1 MIVTEPL
8 WLVLLIPL
16 AAALWLWR
24 TPRAIL
30 PLRIAI
36 LLCLLLA
43 LAGLALQLES
53 RAGVVVLVADRSLS
67 MPVNSDTV
75 ERELATTLESTRGS
89 ASRLGVVSFG
99 TEARIEGMPDG
110 PRFGG
115 FEMRSAQD
123 ASELYSGVETALSL
137 IPRDAPGR
145 IVVVSDGRW
154 TGRDPSPLALQ
165 AAARGVAIDYRHVA
179 RGLAGDVAIE
189 RVDAPDSVS
198 PGESFVIGAW
208 LEAPQEQDVT
218 VSLER
223 GGTVIATGK
232 HRLAGGSTRLAFRD
246 RAPRGGTLSYVLRVA
261 TTETDPV
268 AENNAARFL
277 VGVDGPKPV
286 LVVSG
291 STASRYAAVLESGGL
306 AVDANPSPDWSLE
319 MLANYSAV
327 ILENIPAEALG
338 TGAMSMLAS
347 WVTESGGALMMT
359 GGESAFASGGYFGSP
374 LEPILPVSME
384 LRREHR
390 KLNMAIVVAMDRSG
404 SMQMPAGGGKTKMD
418 LANVAAAQVL
428 DLLAPQDELGVVAID
443 STAHIIADLDPIEGR
458 NDLRGRILGIE
469 SMGGGIFVFEAL
481 STASRMLLTAKAE
494 TKHIILFSD
503 AADSEEPGEYQAL
516 LAKCRQA
523 GITVTVIG
531 LGVPTDVDADLLR
544 DIARR
549 GGGRIFFTQDA
560 NELPRLFAQDTFIV
574 ARSTFVEEQTGL
586 APTPALYSLL
596 GRPLSA
602 LPPVGGYNLS
612 YLRDGASP
620 AILTTDDYRAPVVAS
635 WHAGAGRV
643 LVYTG
648 EADGEHSG
656 PLARWP
662 EAGGFH
668 ASLVRWV
675 AGTRSPLPDS
685 MLATQRVENGVVRI
699 ELELD
704 PERAA
709 APLASMPRVTTLAAT
724 AGMAPVVTRRELTW
738 RTPDVLSVEIPLEGS
753 ATFLSTLEVPGA
765 GRVTL
770 APVALPYS
778 PEAAPGAAG
787 EGRKALERL
796 ARATGGRERVDVAVV
811 WKDVPEQERHVPLRN
826 WLVLTA
832 LVLLLV
838 EVLERR
844 TGVFGALALPS
855 WVRVPSLPT
864 RREKIVKPAKPP
876 KPAAPPVQETPAAPA
891 VQPDALLDAL
901 RKAGRKAQRKT

>member
-1 MIVTEPL
+1 MTFLEPL
-8 WLVLLIPL
+8 WLTLFIPL

-24 TPRAIL
+24 PARSLVAI
-30 PLRIAI
+30 RIAI

-43 LAGLALQLES
+43 LAGLAVKLQS

-67 MPVNSDTV
+67 MPANADAL
-75 ERELATTLESTRGS
+75 ERELATTLEDSRRS
-89 ASRLGVVSFG
+89 ASQVGVVSFG
-99 TEARIEGMPDG
+99 EQARIEAMPG
-110 PRFGG
+110 GARFSG

-123 ASELYSGVETALSL
+123 ASELHGALDTALSL

-165 AAARGVAIDYRHVA
+165 AAARGVAIDYRLA
-179 RGLAGDVAIE
+179 SRGTAGDVAIE

-198 PGESFVIGAW
+198 PGESFAVAAW
-208 LEAPQEQDVT
+208 LEAPHDTAVT
-218 VSLER
+218 VTLQRGASVIASGKQRLP
-223 GGTVIATGK
+223 GGT
-232 HRLAGGSTRLAFRD
+232 TRLAFRD
-246 RAPRGGTLSYVLRVA
+246 RAPRGGTLAYKLTV
-261 TTETDPV
+261 TTAEPDPV

-286 LVVSG
+286 LLVAG
-291 STASRYAAVLESGGL
+291 SRASRFASVLEAGGL
-306 AVDANPSPDWSLE
+306 VVETKTAPEWSLE
-319 MLANYSAV
+319 LLANYSAV
-327 ILENIPAEALG
+327 VLENLPAEELG

-390 KLNMAIVVAMDRSG
+390 KLNMAIVVALDRSG
-404 SMQMPAGGGKTKMD
+404 SMSMPAGGGKVKMD
-418 LANVAAAQVL
+418 LANAGAAQVL
-428 DLLAPQDELGVVAID
+428 ELLAPQDELGVVAVD
-443 STAHIIADLDPIEGR
+443 SSSHIIADLDPIEGR
-458 NDLRGRILGIE
+458 KDLRSRILGIE
-469 SMGGGIFVFEAL
+469 SMGGGIFVYEAL
-481 STASRMLLTAKAE
+481 ATASRMLLTAKAQ
-494 TKHIILFSD
+494 TRHIILFAD
-503 AADSEEPGEYQAL
+503 AADAEEPGQYVAL
-516 LAKCRQA
+516 LEKCRKA
-523 GITVTVIG
+523 NITVTVIG
-531 LGVPTDVDADLLR
+531 LGEKTDVDAPLLR
-544 DIARR
+544 DIAAR
-549 GGGRIFFTQDA
+549 GGGRIFFTNNA

-574 ARSTFVEEQTGL
+574 ARSTFVEEDTGL
-586 APTPALYSLL
+586 QTTPALYSLA
-596 GRPLSA
+596 GRPFNT
-602 LPPVGGYNLS
+602 LPSIGGYNLS
-612 YLRDGASP
+612 YLRDGATP
-620 AILTTDDYRAPVVAS
+620 AVVTTDEYRAPVVAS

-648 EADGEHSG
+648 EVDGAHSG
-656 PLARWP
+656 ALARWP

-685 MLATQRVENGVVRI
+685 MLATQRVENGVARI

-709 APLASMPRVTTLAAT
+709 APLARMPRVTTLAAT
-724 AGMAPVVTRRELTW
+724 AGTAPVVTRHEMTW
-738 RTPDVLSVEIPLEGS
+738 RTPDVLTVEIPLEGS
-753 ATFLSTLEVPGA
+753 ATYLSTLELPGA

-778 PEAAPGAAG
+778 PEAAPAAAG

-796 ARATGGRERVDVAVV
+796 ARATGGRERVDVRAV
-811 WKDVPEQERHVPLRN
+811 WNDVPEQERHVPLRN

-844 TGVFGALALPS
+844 TAILSAMALPK
-855 WVRVPSLPT
+855 WVKLPALPAM
-864 RREKIVKPAKPP
+864 RRRRAVKT
-876 KPAAPPVQETPAAPA
+876 APRPTTPADEPPPAPA
-891 VQPDALLDAL
+891 VQPPDALVDAL
-901 RKAGRKAQRKT
+901 RQAGKRASRKT